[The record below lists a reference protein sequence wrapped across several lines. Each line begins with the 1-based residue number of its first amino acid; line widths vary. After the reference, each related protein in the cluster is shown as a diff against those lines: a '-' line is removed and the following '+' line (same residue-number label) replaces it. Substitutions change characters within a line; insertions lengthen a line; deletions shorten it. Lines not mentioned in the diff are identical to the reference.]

1 MGEGNL
7 VVFKGNVD
15 GITVILDEKAPFE
28 DVISRFKQK
37 LSESKSFFKG
47 SEIGIRFKG
56 RILSQGEQDELMDLL
71 KHQNIINISFVHQF
85 DNEPAVYDKEMLWV
99 KRELETLNG
108 SLTHV
113 HFGIVRSGTE
123 IEYPGNVIVFGDI
136 NPGGVIKASGHVI
149 VFGIIKGK
157 IHAGLDG
164 RFRNPFIISKG
175 MAPIQL
181 GIRNVIAPCPEQE
194 KSEAETLQIAYL
206 LEEQIYIDVLD
217 NKSINHML
225 SKDDRRGEKQD
236 E

>member
-15 GITVILDEKAPFE
+15 GITVILDERASFE

-56 RILSQGEQDELMDLL
+56 RTLSQGEQDELMDLL
-71 KHQNIINISFVHQF
+71 RHQNIINISFVHQF

-157 IHAGLDG
+157 VHAGLDG
-164 RFRNPFIISKG
+164 RFANPFIISKG

-217 NKSINHML
+217 SKSISHML
-225 SKDDRRGEKQD
+225 SRDDKRGEKQD